1 MEKLK
6 LTKRAFFSKKFDD
19 YHNAKIYYTSS
30 KQNTTTE
37 LAIGIKETNI
47 TLERRALDCPNITK
61 HVNNTVWQ
69 TRGFL
74 NDRRSP
80 YSLYNSSLRT
90 YPSESLV
97 LVVWGWPSS
106 SSSPSSGTRVPT
118 ITSVYKSPYII
129 VNTFFFQ
136 FFFFLVTCH
145 LKVFQNHECDNL
157 VCNFFSVSIFLTCKY
172 YTLGTQRTPHYACMN
187 LHVNLKAYF
196 NRCPPL
202 VLTCPSCL
210 ESPWGA
216 PPLVSAH
223 QQT

>member
-6 LTKRAFFSKKFDD
+6 LTKRAFFSNKFDD

-80 YSLYNSSLRT
+80 YSLYYSSLRT

-106 SSSPSSGTRVPT
+106 SSSSPSSGTRVPT
-118 ITSVYKSPYII
+118 ITSVYKSTYII
-129 VNTFFFQ
+129 VNTFFF
-136 FFFFLVTCH
+136 
-145 LKVFQNHECDNL
+145 
-157 VCNFFSVSIFLTCKY
+157 NFFSF
-172 YTLGTQRTPHYACMN
+172 
-187 LHVNLKAYF
+187 
-196 NRCPPL
+196 
-202 VLTCPSCL
+202 
-210 ESPWGA
+210 
-216 PPLVSAH
+216 
-223 QQT
+223 